1 MVLALKGI
9 ILLREEEQLSDLT
22 FLLMIKYYEVSL
34 KFCLNEEDRD
44 ILKNR
49 FNEIFADYKI
59 GEKLF
64 EIDNLLQE
72 MCPLGVKQIENLSKF
87 DQRIKK

>member
-1 MVLALKGI
+1 
-9 ILLREEEQLSDLT
+9 
-22 FLLMIKYYEVSL
+22 MIKYYEVSL

-59 GEKLF
+59 GEMPF

-87 DQRIKK
+87 DQRIKKLGQD